1 MAATVVGFTVTVVSD
16 SFWPLLVGGA
26 AGGGLY
32 LIVRFVNRSAST
44 SSR

>member
-1 MAATVVGFTVTVVSD
+1 MAATFVGFTVSVVSD

-32 LIVRFVNRSAST
+32 LIMRFANRSANT
-44 SSR
+44 S